1 MAASGGLRRRCDGRN
16 WRVKAA
22 DPHENTWSRRGGTVH
37 HHAVQIDPDAL
48 PEDTATLHLMLRTVL
63 LQQGALAAENDKMR
77 LLIQRLTR
85 HQFGRRSEQLTPD
98 QLQLALEELEQTIAA
113 NQAGQDSVAAAA
125 GRLRKPR
132 AEAPGRNHG
141 ALPAHLPRYEVV
153 VDVEDRACPC
163 CGHALHA
170 IGELRTEQLDIVP
183 SQLRVR
189 VTRRPRYACHGCEG
203 AVVVAPA
210 PDRPVDGGMPT
221 EGLVAH
227 VVVSKF
233 ADSLPLYRQAQMLER
248 QGITLD
254 RSTLANWVGRA
265 CWWLTPLYEL
275 MLGTVLG
282 SPKVFADDTTLP
294 VLDPGRGRTKTGRL
308 WCYAVDDRPWNGPGH
323 PMAAYVYSD
332 DRKNERP
339 AGHLAGFRG
348 VLQVDGYNGFKA
360 LAGARTDASVT
371 LAFCW
376 SHMRRHFYDQ
386 FVSDKSP
393 LAAEVLAR
401 VRALYAI
408 EAEIRGHPAEHRRA
422 ARQERSRPIVEA
434 LHGWLHE
441 QVTRV
446 SGASDL
452 ARAMRYAI
460 RHWPGLVVFLDDG
473 RVEMDTNVVE
483 RAIRPHTLTR
493 KNALFAGSDGGAKH
507 WALALTLIQTAKLN
521 GVDPMAWLTD
531 VLERVVSGRTKA
543 HELHTLLPW
552 NWAAANASQKA
563 EPLAA

>member
-1 MAASGGLRRRCDGRN
+1 M
-16 WRVKAA
+16 
-22 DPHENTWSRRGGTVH
+22 
-37 HHAVQIDPDAL
+37 QIDPDAL
-48 PEDTATLHLMLRTVL
+48 PEDSATLQLMLRTVL
-63 LQQGALAAENDKMR
+63 FQHGALAAENDKMR

-113 NQAGQDSVAAAA
+113 NQAGQDSEAAAA
-125 GRLRKPR
+125 GLPRKPR
-132 AEAPGRNHG
+132 AEATSRNHG

-170 IGELRTEQLDIVP
+170 IGELRTEQLDMVP
-183 SQLRVR
+183 TQLRVR
-189 VTRRPRYACHGCEG
+189 VTRRPRYACRGCES

-221 EGLVAH
+221 EALVAH

-233 ADSLPLYRQAQMLER
+233 ADALPLYRQAQMLER
-248 QGITLD
+248 QGGIKLD

-282 SPKVFADDTTLP
+282 SAKVFADDTTLP

-308 WCYAVDDRPWNGPGH
+308 WCYAVDDRPWKGPGH
-323 PMAAYVYSD
+323 PIAAYVYSD

-339 AGHLAGFRG
+339 AGHLAEFRG
-348 VLQVDGYNGFKA
+348 VLQVDGYSGFKA

-401 VRALYAI
+401 VSALYAI

-422 ARQERSRPIVEA
+422 VRQERSRPIVEA

-507 WALALTLIQTAKLN
+507 WALAMTLIQTAKLN

-531 VLERVVSGRTKA
+531 VLEQIVSGRTKA
-543 HELHTLLPW
+543 HEMHTLLPW

>member
-1 MAASGGLRRRCDGRN
+1 
-16 WRVKAA
+16 
-22 DPHENTWSRRGGTVH
+22 
-37 HHAVQIDPDAL
+37 
-48 PEDTATLHLMLRTVL
+48 MLRTVL
-63 LQQGALAAENDKMR
+63 LQQGELHAENDKLR

-98 QLQLALEELEQTIAA
+98 QLQLALEALEQTIAA
-113 NQAGQDSVAAAA
+113 NQAGQDAAATAA
-125 GRLRKPR
+125 GLTPKPR
-132 AEAPGRNHG
+132 VDPPGRNHG
-141 ALPAHLPRYEVV
+141 ALPAHLPRYEVM

-183 SQLRVR
+183 SLLRVR
-189 VTRRPRYACHGCEG
+189 VTRRPRYACRGCEG

-221 EGLVAH
+221 EALVAH
-227 VVVSKF
+227 VLVSKF

-248 QGITLD
+248 QGIKLD

-275 MLGTVLG
+275 MLGTVLA

-360 LAGARTDASVT
+360 LAGARADASVR

-376 SHMRRHFYDQ
+376 AHMRRHFYDQ
-386 FVSDKSP
+386 DAADKSP
-393 LAAEVLAR
+393 LAAEVLVR
-401 VRALYAI
+401 VRSLYAI
-408 EAEIRGHPAEHRRA
+408 EAKIRGHPAEHRRVV
-422 ARQERSRPIVEA
+422 RQERSRPIVAA
-434 LHGWLHE
+434 LHERLHD
-441 QVTRV
+441 QVPRV
-446 SGASDL
+446 FAASTL

-460 RHWPGLVVFLDDG
+460 RHWPGLMVFLGDG

-483 RAIRPHTLTR
+483 RAIRPNTLTR
-493 KNALFAGSDGGAKH
+493 KNALFAGSNGGARH
-507 WALALTLIQTAKLN
+507 WAMAMTLIQTAKLS

-531 VLERVVSGRTKA
+531 VLERIVSGRAKS
-543 HELHTLLPW
+543 HEMHTLLPW
-552 NWAAANASQKA
+552 TWATANASPEA
-563 EPLAA
+563 RALAA